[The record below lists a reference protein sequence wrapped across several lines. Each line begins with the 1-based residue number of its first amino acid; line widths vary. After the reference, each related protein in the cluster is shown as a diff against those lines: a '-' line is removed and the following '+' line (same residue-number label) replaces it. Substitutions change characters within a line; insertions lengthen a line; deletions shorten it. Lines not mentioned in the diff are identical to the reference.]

1 MDSPGVSAIVP
12 IKNGSDY
19 IATSIPRILQNL
31 RHDDELLVIDDS
43 STDNSEA
50 AVIKAA
56 NGDPRLKLFQSPG
69 VGIVDALNHGLIQAK
84 YESIARFDIDD
95 IYSLNRLEKQ
105 RDLLRG
111 NVLAVFCDYNII
123 DSEENLIGTIFSPIL
138 PNVTKLSLSQSQR
151 TPHPGVVFSKLACI
165 KVGGYRK
172 VDEGVEDLSLWL
184 RLSMIGDLISVP
196 EVLFSYRI
204 HKNSVTFSRREA
216 IQNRKIM
223 VLDEFPLREDELR
236 SLRQQLD
243 DIISFYKTAPNSYM
257 RILLMFRELIL
268 IGSGKTRLLSFVI
281 VTKSLLKLNLFQLA
295 RTTLQISLESRRRR
309 TIRSV

>member
-69 VGIVDALNHGLIQAK
+69 VGIVDALNHGLIQSK

-204 HKNSVTFSRREA
+204 HKNSVTFSRRET
-216 IQNRKIM
+216 IQNKKIM

-243 DIISFYKTAPNSYM
+243 GIISFYKTAPNSYM

-281 VTKSLLKLNLFQLA
+281 VAKSLLKLNLFQLA

>member
-31 RHDDELLVIDDS
+31 RRNDELLVIDDS
-43 STDNSEA
+43 STDNSEE

-56 NGDPRLKLFQSPG
+56 NGDPRLKLFRSPG
-69 VGIVDALNHGLIQAK
+69 SGIVDALNHGLIQAK

-95 IYSLNRLEKQ
+95 IYTLKRLEKQ
-105 RDLLRG
+105 RGLLKG
-111 NVLAVFCDYNII
+111 NVLAVFCDYSIV
-123 DSEENLIGTIFSPIL
+123 DSEENLVGTIFSPIL
-138 PNVTKLSLSQSQR
+138 PHVTKLSLSQSQR
-151 TPHPGVVFSKLACI
+151 TPHPGVVFSKSACL

-204 HKNSVTFSRREA
+204 HKNSVTFSRRDA
-216 IQNRKIM
+216 IQNKKLM

-236 SLRQQLD
+236 GLRQHFD
-243 DIISFYKTAPNSYM
+243 GIISFYKTAPNSYT
-257 RILLMFRELIL
+257 RILLMFRELML
-268 IGSGKTRLLSFVI
+268 VGSGKTRILSLV
-281 VTKSLLKLNLFQLA
+281 VVAKGLLKLNPFQLV
-295 RTTLQISLESRRRR
+295 RSTLQISLESRRRR
-309 TIRSV
+309 KIRSV